1 MIQQAIALLHQ
12 IGLELT
18 AEEIADI
25 FWLAMQMGEAESASE
40 SESIQQIPLSELL
53 LEEYEIPVDTSI
65 SPINSLPTTSEPHAS
80 LYSSPPPD
88 PIPQSSSTPSSQPS
102 STPSSQPKP
111 TRYSPPIPFET
122 PAAPALRNPLALA
135 RAIRPLM
142 RKVASRTETILDEEA
157 TARQI
162 AEKNIWT
169 PVLEPAPER
178 WLELALVIEE
188 TSSFPIWQETI
199 TEFKKLLER
208 HGAFR
213 DVRTWRLNVDPNGS
227 LYLLLGQGSAT
238 LNQRPRSPKELLD
251 PAGRRLIILVSDCTS
266 QMWRLGTIQNL
277 LYLWASQNPVAVLQL
292 LPERL
297 WIRSALGTGF
307 SVQFSAFTPGVPNT
321 KLVIE
326 DLPPWQEVNLSTAL
340 PLPVITLEPESLVQW
355 ARVVAGTG
363 GIRTSG
369 VLFDPALVA
378 AMAEEM
384 EQVSSPLSALELV
397 KRFRETASPMA
408 RRLAGLMAAVPVT
421 LPVVRLIQQT
431 MLPESGQIHVA
442 EVFMSG
448 LLCPLTVDSV
458 VAKSDSIAYEFQPGV
473 RELLLDSIPISDTD
487 EVLEQVSQFIARKA
501 GLSIK
506 SFTAFLSANKDW
518 DETQRQQIAPFAQVT
533 TQVLRRLGG
542 EYAALAEQLEQG
554 SQVVSDGSN
563 LAEELEQGSQ
573 VVSDGSE
580 VAATELP
587 RLQTF
592 EFDVATIAIETETTE
607 TETTPEID
615 LQLSNFEAETA
626 QTETTPEI
634 DLQPFN
640 FEVAKIE
647 LKQTGLFRRKTE
659 LIIKRHQQ
667 RAYHFIEY
675 LGNNVQLEMVAIPG
689 GTFLMG
695 SPETEERH
703 RIKESPQHQVTIQPF
718 FIGKYPITQAQWQA
732 VASLPQINRKLNPAL
747 SDFKGANRPVECV
760 SWYDAVEFCARLSE
774 LSKRP
779 YRLPSEAEWEYA
791 CRAGT
796 TTPFH
801 FGETISTELANYR
814 GTDWDIDG
822 TVYKGAYGAGDRG
835 EYREETT
842 PVGSFEVANEFGLH
856 DMHGNVWEWCADH
869 WHSNYEGAPSDGS
882 AWIEA
887 EDNENENNYRLLRGG
902 SWGNYPDVCCSAF
915 RNAYDPGGRFFY
927 DIGFRVVCAVA
938 WT

>member
-80 LYSSPPPD
+80 LYSSPPFE
-88 PIPQSSSTPSSQPS
+88 PIPESSSTPSSQSS

-199 TEFKKLLER
+199 AEFKKLLER

-213 DVRTWRLNVDPNGS
+213 DVRTWRLNADPNGS
-227 LYLLLGQGSAT
+227 LYLLLGQNSTT

-266 QMWRLGTIQNL
+266 QIWRLGTIQNL
-277 LYLWASQNPVAVLQL
+277 LHLWASQNPVAILQL

-340 PLPVITLEPESLVQW
+340 PLPIITLEPEPLAKW

-363 GIRTSG
+363 GMRTAG

-384 EQVSSPLSALELV
+384 EQRSSRLSASELV

-431 MLPESGQIHVA
+431 MLPESEQIHVA

-458 VAKSDSIAYEFQPGV
+458 AAKSDSIAYEFQPGV

-506 SFTAFLSANKDW
+506 SFTAFLSANRDW
-518 DETQRQQIAPFAQVT
+518 NETQRQQITPFAQVT
-533 TQVLRRLGG
+533 SQVLRRLGG

-554 SQVVSDGSN
+554 SQVVSDGS
-563 LAEELEQGSQ
+563 
-573 VVSDGSE
+573 E

-587 RLQTF
+587 RLQPF
-592 EFDVATIAIETETTE
+592 EFDVATIGVETETADIETTAIETTE
-607 TETTPEID
+607 TEK
-615 LQLSNFEAETA
+615 
-626 QTETTPEI
+626 TPEI

-667 RAYHFIEY
+667 RAYHFIED

-695 SPETEERH
+695 SPKREEGH
-703 RIKESPQHQVTIQPF
+703 SKDESPQHEVRVKSF
-718 FIGKYPITQAQWQA
+718 FMGKYPVTQAQWQA
-732 VASLPQINRKLNPAL
+732 VASLPQINQELNPDP
-747 SDFKGANRPVECV
+747 SDFKGANRPVEQV

-796 TTPFH
+796 ITPFH
-801 FGETISTELANYR
+801 FGETISTELANYN
-814 GTDWDIDG
+814 GKYTYG
-822 TVYKGAYGAGDRG
+822 KGVKG
-835 EYREETT
+835 ENRKQTT
-842 PVGSFEVANEFGLH
+842 PVGSFGVANEFGLY
-856 DMHGNVWEWCADH
+856 DMHGNVWEWCADS
-869 WHSNYEGAPSDGS
+869 WHDNYEGAPSDGS

-887 EDNENENNYRLLRGG
+887 EENENENRFRLLRGG
-902 SWGNYPDVCCSAF
+902 SWFFDPDFCRSAYRCNYI
-915 RNAYDPGGRFFY
+915 PGDRFTFNNF
-927 DIGFRVVCAVA
+927 GFRVVCAVA

>member
-1 MIQQAIALLHQ
+1 MIQKAIAILHQ
-12 IGLELT
+12 IGLALT

-25 FWLAMQMGEAESASE
+25 LWLAMQMGAAESASE
-40 SESIQQIPLSELL
+40 SDQPNLPSELL
-53 LEEYEIPVDTSI
+53 LAENEIPVDTSI
-65 SPINSLPTTSEPHAS
+65 SPINPPTTSANAPQAS
-80 LYSSPPPD
+80 LYPSPPPAS
-88 PIPQSSSTPSSQPS
+88 QSTSSPSSQPS
-102 STPSSQPKP
+102 YTPSSQPKP

-188 TSSFPIWQETI
+188 TSSLPIWQETI

-213 DVRTWRLNVDPNGS
+213 DVRTWRLNADPDGS
-227 LYLLLGQGSAT
+227 LYLLLGQGSTT

-266 QMWRLGTIQNL
+266 QIWRIGNIQNL
-277 LYLWASQNPVAVLQL
+277 LHLWANQNPVAVLQL

-307 SVQFSAFTPGVPNT
+307 SVQFSAFTPGVPNS

-326 DLPPWQEVNLSTAL
+326 DLPPWQEVNLATAL
-340 PLPVITLEPESLVQW
+340 PLPVITLEPKPLAQW

-363 GIRTSG
+363 GMRTAG

-384 EQVSSPLSALELV
+384 EQTSSPLSASELV

-458 VAKSDSIAYEFQPGV
+458 AAKSDSIAYEFQPGV

-506 SFTAFLSANKDW
+506 SFTAFLSANSDW
-518 DETQRQQIAPFAQVT
+518 DETIQQQITPFAQVT
-533 TQVLRRLGG
+533 SQVLRRLGG

-554 SQVVSDGSN
+554 SQVVFQVSDLAEQLEQGSQVVFQVSD

-587 RLQTF
+587 PLQTF
-592 EFDVATIAIETETTE
+592 EFDVATIAVETETTE
-607 TETTPEID
+607 IETTPEI
-615 LQLSNFEAETA
+615 N
-626 QTETTPEI
+626 
-634 DLQPFN
+634 LQPFN
-640 FEVAKIE
+640 FEVAQIE
-647 LKQTGLFRRKTE
+647 LKQTGKRTE
-659 LIIKRHQQ
+659 LIIKRHPQQ
-667 RAYHFIEY
+667 ADHFIED

-695 SPETEERH
+695 SPDTKEGH
-703 RIKESPQHQVTIQPF
+703 SKDESPQHEVRVKSF
-718 FIGKYPITQAQWQA
+718 FMGKYPVTQAQWQA
-732 VASLPQINRKLNPAL
+732 VASLPQINQELNPNP
-747 SDFKGANRPVECV
+747 SIFKGANRPVEQV

-796 TTPFH
+796 KTPFH
-801 FGETISTELANYR
+801 FGETISTELANYN
-814 GTDWDIDG
+814 GDYTYG
-822 TVYKGAYGAGDRG
+822 KGVKG
-835 EYREETT
+835 ENREQTT
-842 PVGSFEVANEFGLH
+842 PVGSFGVANEFGLY
-856 DMHGNVWEWCADH
+856 DMHGNVWEWCADN
-869 WHSNYEGAPSDGS
+869 WHSSYQGAPSDGS

-887 EDNENENNYRLLRGG
+887 EENENENRYRLLRGG
-902 SWGNYPDVCCSAF
+902 SWDNG
-915 RNAYDPGGRFFY
+915 PGGCRSAYRGIFNPGDRFFNNY
-927 DIGFRVVCAVA
+927 IGFRVVCAVA
-938 WT
+938 WTL